1 MIKADITDIDIIER
15 LDKLSTQYPAAY
27 SRLESIHIYQY
38 FYLGRTNDYIDNI
51 LQEALDQIDVLEE
64 SRNFYKIYTD
74 LLESNYG
81 LDHNIVEV
89 GGGRFARLAK
99 HMAKRQTSGNITMY
113 DPNLLSTQTN
123 QPNLLLLKDI
133 FSHNTQLGNTETL
146 VGLLPCEATDV
157 MIDLACKNKINFQ
170 IALCDCLIPDFFLGT
185 ENEEEAF
192 KRYVIDPIKD
202 KVKDAGMGNLEVLY
216 LKEYDFENP
225 IIYTKFKK

>member
-1 MIKADITDIDIIER
+1 MIKENITDIDIIER
-15 LDKLSTQYPAAY
+15 LDKLSTQYPIAY
-27 SRLESIHIYQY
+27 SRLELIHIYQY
-38 FYLGRTNDYIDNI
+38 FYLGRTINYVDNI

-64 SRNFYKIYTD
+64 DNNFYKIYTD
-74 LLESNYG
+74 LLELNYG

-89 GGGRFARLAK
+89 GGGRFASLAK
-99 HMAKRQTSGNITMY
+99 HMAKRQTSGNVTMY
-113 DPNLLSTQTN
+113 DPKLLCSQTD
-123 QPNLLLLKDI
+123 QPNLLLLKDV
-133 FSHNTQLGNTETL
+133 FSHNTELGNTETL

-157 MIDLACKNKINFQ
+157 MVDLACKNKINFQ

-192 KRYVIDPIKD
+192 KRYVINPIKD